1 MAAISPLGMAII
13 AILAKIRDCSDAET
27 NKYFQSEKSEWGV
40 NALGVL
46 CWLADHTCHE
56 LHDSIKLHSSCI
68 MRSNHVQERLCLEPS
83 ERRPAGRHQCP
94 IDGVF
99 YRCQAAKNPHG
110 SPPVH
115 SHCVIH
121 DGFLLYYNHKTSTVG
136 NKREK
141 ISSRV
146 QIST

>member
-13 AILAKIRDCSDAET
+13 AILAKIWDCSDAET

-46 CWLADHTCHE
+46 RWLADHTCHE

-83 ERRPAGRHQCP
+83 EHRPAGTSVQLMACSIAVRLQRTHM
-94 IDGVF
+94 
-99 YRCQAAKNPHG
+99 
-110 SPPVH
+110 VH
-115 SHCVIH
+115 PQFTHTVSSMM
-121 DGFLLYYNHKTSTVG
+121 GFCYITTIKQVLLATKE
-136 NKREK
+136 KRFPAE
-141 ISSRV
+141 SR
-146 QIST
+146 